1 MEFLDKIVLDNSIR
15 NLLIVAAV
23 IAVVLL
29 FKRILSRYIASGFY
43 FVIQTFWKTI
53 ERKQFVELVFK
64 PMSWLLSIT
73 VALIALNRLNYPA
86 AWDFHIL
93 KIPFDTILEK
103 IGIAIWVISFIK
115 LMLSVVNFIALILS
129 KKAMLT
135 DDKTD
140 DQLVSFFR
148 DFIKVI
154 IWILGVLLLLKAV
167 FNQNVGYLLTSLS
180 IVGAALAL
188 SAKESL
194 ENLIASFIIFFDKPF
209 FVGDTVKVNNV
220 TGAVEK
226 IGLRSTRIRT
236 SDKTLVTV
244 PNKQM
249 VDSVVDN
256 WSMRSGRRAEVRLEL
271 NDKTNA
277 DKISAF
283 ISSLK
288 QMLESKTASGINHYS
303 VFLSE
308 YNKNGPTVFVEYLTA
323 PIALAD
329 FNEIKQSVNFLLM
342 QVVKDAGVELATTS
356 SNLTIINNDSEETEG
371 PKGKPII

>member
-1 MEFLDKIVLDNSIR
+1 MEFLDKVILDNSVR
-15 NLLIVAAV
+15 NLLLVSAV

-29 FKRILSRYIASGFY
+29 FKKILSRYIASGFY
-43 FVIQTFWKTI
+43 FIIQTIWKGI

-73 VALIALNRLNYPA
+73 VALVALNRLNYPV

-93 KIPFDTILEK
+93 RIPLNIILEK
-103 IGIAIWVISFIK
+103 IGVAIWIMSFIK
-115 LMLSVVNFIALILS
+115 LMLSVVNFISLLMAKRAS
-129 KKAMLT
+129 LT
-135 DDKTD
+135 ADKTD

-154 IWILGVLLLLKAV
+154 IWILGILLLLKAV
-167 FNQNVGYLLTSLS
+167 FNQSVGYLLTSLS

-209 FVGDTVKVNNV
+209 FVGDTLKVNSV
-220 TGAVEK
+220 TGTVER

-236 SDKTLVTV
+236 ADKTLVTV

-256 WSMRSGRRAEVRLEL
+256 WSMRSARRAEIKLEL
-271 NDKTNA
+271 SDKTGKE
-277 DKISAF
+277 KITAF
-283 ISSLK
+283 IESIK
-288 QMLESKTASGINHYS
+288 KMLEAKMEQGINSYS
-303 VFLSE
+303 VFLTE
-308 YNKNGPTVFVEYLTA
+308 YNKNGATITIEYFTA
-323 PIALAD
+323 PNKMAE
-329 FNEIKQSVNFLLM
+329 FNQLKQLVNFSMMDLVNEEGIEM
-342 QVVKDAGVELATTS
+342 ATNT
-356 SNLTIINNDSEETEG
+356 SNLTIIHDGENEA
-371 PKGKPII
+371 PKTNSII

>member
-1 MEFLDKIVLDNSIR
+1 MEFLDQVILDNTVRDI
-15 NLLIVAAV
+15 LIVAAV

-29 FKRILSRYIASGFY
+29 FKKILSRYIASGLY
-43 FVIQTFWKTI
+43 FIIQTIWKGV

-73 VALIALNRLNYPA
+73 VALIALHRLNYPA
-86 AWDFHIL
+86 SWDFNLL

-103 IGIAIWVISFIK
+103 TGVAIWVVSFIK
-115 LMLSVVNFIALILS
+115 LMLSIVNFISLMLS
-129 KKAMLT
+129 KRASLT
-135 DDKTD
+135 ADKTD

-148 DFIKVI
+148 DFFKVI
-154 IWILGVLLLLKAV
+154 IWILGILLLLKAV
-167 FNQNVGYLLTSLS
+167 FNQSVGYLLTSLS

-209 FVGDTVKVNNV
+209 FVGDTLKVNNV
-220 TGAVEK
+220 SGKVER

-236 SDKTLVTV
+236 ADKTLVTV

-256 WSMRSGRRAEVRLEL
+256 LSMRSARRAEIKLEL
-271 NDKTNA
+271 SEKVDAEKVSAFIESIRKILQDKTN
-277 DKISAF
+277 D
-283 ISSLK
+283 
-288 QMLESKTASGINHYS
+288 GINSFS

-308 YNKNGPTVFVEYLTA
+308 FNKNGPAITIEYFTA
-323 PIALAD
+323 PNSLVE
-329 FNEIKQSVNFLLM
+329 FNQIKQQVNFSLM
-342 QVVKDAGVELATTS
+342 DLVKKEGIEMATNTS
-356 SNLTIINNDSEETEG
+356 NITIVSNDSENEA
-371 PKGKPII
+371 PKSNPII